1 MVLPPSTYTHTNTR
15 IQTHTYKHTYKH
27 THKHT
32 YKHSTTETIPGIGT
46 QQGIWTAAIQGAR
59 FTSNGRYICGYV
71 DSGQDLMQVL
81 ENYRTITGTGFS
93 NAQSLS
99 SAMKQFEDSVWQQRF
114 MSPSARPR
122 LFWQMNAGEPAIPYE
137 AVPFMSVGQTT
148 DLPCVRYGGRR
159 KKIEQVAI
167 TTGELVSIDYRTK
180 TGCEAKITVRRI
192 LRYPCAEIPNIE
204 QQGIAAVR
212 RMRKQVLEELQQK
225 IVTGL
230 AKPVDRYYFL
240 LPTPLAH
247 TGHLVPD
254 VDSAPPLTQAV
265 CDEIINQLSRGIT
278 DICNIRDHIKT
289 FVDTLLGDDATLH
302 RNDPSYYPSEYD
314 LFRHVYWLY
323 KTGQVIDQES
333 AFKAKLSLPTME
345 QEYVTGLSTSGTPSK
360 LQPTSDTMTSVYSII
375 MDEGGGGAGA
385 ATLELTESQIRAEGE
400 VELNSTE
407 DTNNSMAAL
416 REAGDMMEAPIPTQI
431 QIPASSSLPGSS
443 LPLTMTTKRRPALV
457 GTAGISV
464 SVSFACTYV

>member
-1 MVLPPSTYTHTNTR
+1 MY
-15 IQTHTYKHTYKH
+15 
-27 THKHT
+27 
-32 YKHSTTETIPGIGT
+32 STTCADTVPAVST
-46 QQGIWTAAIQGAR
+46 QQGDWTAAIRGAR
-59 FTSNGRYICGYV
+59 FTTNGRYICGYV
-71 DSGQDLMQVL
+71 DSGQELMQVL

-99 SAMKQFEDSVWQQRF
+99 SAMKHFEDSVWQQRF

-148 DLPCVRYGGRR
+148 ELPCVRYGGRR

-212 RMRKQVLEELQQK
+212 RMRKQVLEDLQQK

-247 TGHLVPD
+247 TGHLVPEI
-254 VDSAPPLTQAV
+254 DSAPPLTQAV

-278 DICNIRDHIKT
+278 DIANIREHIKN
-289 FVDTLLGDDATLH
+289 FVDTLLGDDVALN

-314 LFRHVYWLY
+314 IFRHVYWLY

-333 AFKAKLSLPTME
+333 AFKAKLSLPNME
-345 QEYVTGLSTSGTPSK
+345 QECVPVLHTSGTPSK
-360 LQPTSDTMTSVYSII
+360 LQPTSDAMTSVYSII
-375 MDEGGGGAGA
+375 MDDGGDGA
-385 ATLELTESQIRAEGE
+385 ATLHLSESQIRATGE

-407 DTNNSMAAL
+407 DTHTSVASLSETRNAIES
-416 REAGDMMEAPIPTQI
+416 PIPTQI
-431 QIPASSSLPGSS
+431 QIPATSAFHGSS
-443 LPLTMTTKRRPALV
+443 LPVSSAMKKKPALV

-464 SVSFACTYV
+464 VVSYCVVSVTSKHTLCSSYMWHHSQPWNVLGRNALRSSV